1 MKPGG
6 IFISR
11 RLPGMSPNVRASR
24 WRQIASRASL
34 RPGLEFGFE
43 CVPKVAHEVER
54 PPRPVCAAE
63 ASRSHARPRHVLGL
77 PAAPRLGAI
86 AGSPPL
92 PSILDLRASPLRQ
105 ETSAPLFTV
114 ADLKRRAI
122 SMASFPPC
130 ECPMRMSAPTFWR
143 LSRCHRKRRSPEHGS
158 APTSDRGRA
167 DLALPMKDE
176 SFCETSE

>member
-1 MKPGG
+1 MAYSLVGGCQGCRRTSGPPGG
-6 IFISR
+6 GR
-11 RLPGMSPNVRASR
+11 
-24 WRQIASRASL
+24 SL
-34 RPGLEFGFE
+34 RGPAFDQASSFGFE

-92 PSILDLRASPLRQ
+92 PSILDLRASPLRRARRFSPWPIS
-105 ETSAPLFTV
+105 SA
-114 ADLKRRAI
+114 RAI

-130 ECPMRMSAPTFWR
+130 ECPMRTSAPTFWR